1 MDMDMEIYEDMAVG
15 VEVKINMGL
24 DKDMNID
31 MEKALAWT

>member
-1 MDMDMEIYEDMAVG
+1 MDMDMEIYADMAVG

-24 DKDMNID
+24 DKDMNTD